1 MTTQKVID
9 HVRVLSVDI
18 GSRMIGTPGNQAAVE
33 YIAGAF
39 RDAGLSVEAL
49 PNPCPSWVEE
59 TTHLNLAGHP
69 LEAYANTFSPCC
81 DVAAPV
87 VAAGSLMELETLEM
101 AGKVV
106 VLYGELTQSPLS
118 AKAFF
123 FPAERDLRVIALLEQ
138 GHPAAVIT
146 VNPVLGMR
154 WRLIEDADFALP
166 SATVPLEAG
175 LKLVRGVGET
185 AQLKIVSRRK
195 QGSTDNIV
203 ARLPGDG
210 TSPYRIVLCAHYDS
224 KPDTPGAVDNACG
237 TAVLLELASRL
248 ARVPHRTT
256 LELTAFT
263 REEFYISP
271 QQDVYFEKYGSSFGD
286 ITAAI
291 NFDGLG
297 GALSATNMA
306 VFSASAEFE
315 ALAEAQRLSYPGV
328 IRAEPWPASSHFL
341 FFSNGVATLAFG
353 SAGPNGLI
361 HTPHDRFENVSE
373 AKLEQ
378 AVSLV
383 SGLVQSLD
391 DKTPA
396 WSRGG

>member
-18 GSRMIGTPGNQAAVE
+18 GSRMIGTPGNQAAGE
-33 YIAGAF
+33 YVTSVF
-39 RDAGLSVEAL
+39 RSAGLSVEAL
-49 PNPCPSWVEE
+49 PDPCPSWVEE
-59 TTHLNLAGHP
+59 STCLNLAGHP
-69 LEAYANTFSPCC
+69 VEAYANTFSPSC
-81 DVAAPV
+81 DVSAPV
-87 VAAGSLMELETLEM
+87 IAAGSLMELETLDM

-106 VLYGELTQSPLS
+106 VLYGELTQAPLS

-123 FPAERDLRVIALLEQ
+123 FAAERDLRVIALLEERQ
-138 GHPAAVIT
+138 PAAVIT
-146 VNPVLGMR
+146 VTPVLGMR
-154 WRLIEDADFALP
+154 WRLIEDPDFTLP
-166 SATVPLEAG
+166 SATVSLAAG
-175 LKLVRGVGET
+175 LDLVRSVGET

-195 QGSTDNIV
+195 EGSTDNIV
-203 ARLPGDG
+203 ARLAGDG

-237 TAVLLELASRL
+237 TAVLLGLASRL
-248 ARVPHRTT
+248 AQRPHHTT
-256 LELTAFT
+256 LELAAFT
-263 REEFYISP
+263 REEFYVSP
-271 QQDVYFEKYGSSFGD
+271 KQDVYFEKYGSSFGD

-315 ALAEAQRLSYPGV
+315 ALAEAQRLCYPGV

-341 FFSNGVATLAFG
+341 FFSNGVATLAFS

-361 HTPHDRFENVSE
+361 HTPHDSFENVSE

-378 AVSLV
+378 AVSLAA
-383 SGLVQSLD
+383 GLVQLLD

>member
-18 GSRMIGTPGNQAAVE
+18 GSRMIGTPGNQAAGE
-33 YIAGAF
+33 YVTSVF
-39 RDAGLSVEAL
+39 RSAGLSVEAL
-49 PNPCPSWVEE
+49 PDPCPSWVEE
-59 TTHLNLAGHP
+59 STCLNLAGHP
-69 LEAYANTFSPCC
+69 VEAYANTFSPSC
-81 DVAAPV
+81 DVSAPV
-87 VAAGSLMELETLEM
+87 IAAGSLMELETLDM

-106 VLYGELTQSPLS
+106 VLYGELTQAPLS

-123 FPAERDLRVIALLEQ
+123 FAAERDLRVIALLEERQ
-138 GHPAAVIT
+138 PAAVIT

-154 WRLIEDADFALP
+154 WRLIEDPDFTLP
-166 SATVPLEAG
+166 SATVSLAAG
-175 LKLVRGVGET
+175 LDLVRSVGET

-195 QGSTDNIV
+195 EGSTDNIV
-203 ARLPGDG
+203 ARLAGDG

-237 TAVLLELASRL
+237 TAVLLGLASRL
-248 ARVPHRTT
+248 AQRPHHTT
-256 LELTAFT
+256 LELAAFT
-263 REEFYISP
+263 REEFYVSP
-271 QQDVYFEKYGSSFGD
+271 KQDVYFEKYGSSFGD

-315 ALAEAQRLSYPGV
+315 ALAEAQRLCYPGV

-341 FFSNGVATLAFG
+341 FFSNGVATLAFS

-361 HTPHDRFENVSE
+361 HTPHDSFENVSE

-378 AVSLV
+378 AVSLAA
-383 SGLVQSLD
+383 GLVQLLD